1 MKWFNNLKMVQKL
14 VSVFVRYWRGFYM
27 IKRLINGDLDITVL
41 EI

>member
-14 VSVFVRYWRGFYM
+14 VSVFVRYWRRFYM